1 MISLAANAAVAT
13 VALWLI
19 VARFGPDSY
28 GLYSLLATLI
38 LAVSFA
44 DLGLGAVL
52 INATTDFRS
61 GAIDRSAFVAVHD
74 SIRRVLWLIAAVIV
88 MVAVGLCVSGQWP
101 AILGGVVGGRS
112 AQIAASLVVA
122 VIGVSIPFGVGP
134 RILQGDGRMS
144 DVVKYSVFGPIVQ
157 LVIFLPLVFMLEGP
171 QLLAVAPAVGAFAVA
186 WWTDRRARA
195 ELDLQLLRAAP
206 RAGGKRLGRG
216 VLSSSLSY
224 LVISVG
230 LALAFQSQRVVL
242 SHNSSAA
249 ELSQYAVVAQ
259 YLIPLYSIATV
270 AGQAMWPE
278 YRAADKL
285 LTGRSLRRHIAVF
298 ALLGVAGAV
307 VLVCTVTV
315 IGRWLLGGA
324 ISLPVATLMAA
335 CVYLIVL
342 FAHQPSAMVLTD
354 FRGLAAQA
362 VLVAVAGALTV
373 AGTVWAAGP
382 YGAAGAFAV
391 AGLVVGV
398 VQLVPTY
405 LLACR
410 HVARRQGAR

>member
-1 MISLAANAAVAT
+1 MNAAVAT

-19 VARFGPDSY
+19 VTRFGADSY

-61 GAIDRSAFVAVHD
+61 GAIDRAAFVAVHD
-74 SIRRVLWLIAAVIV
+74 SIRRILWLIATAIV
-88 MVAVGLCVSGQWP
+88 LIAAGLCVSGQWP
-101 AILGGVVGGRS
+101 AILGGVVDGRS
-112 AQIAASLVVA
+112 GQIAASLVVA
-122 VIGVSIPFGVGP
+122 VIGLSIPFGVGP

-157 LVIFLPLVFMLEGP
+157 LVIFLPLVFTLDGP
-171 QLLAVAPAVGAFAVA
+171 ALLAVAPAIGAFAVA

-195 ELDLQLLRAAP
+195 DLGVRLLRAAT
-206 RAGGKRLGRG
+206 RAGRQRLGRG

-259 YLIPLYSIATV
+259 YLIPVYSIATV

-278 YRAADKL
+278 YRAADSS
-285 LTGRSLRRHIAVF
+285 LTGRTLRRHIAVF
-298 ALLGVAGAV
+298 ALLGVAGAAT
-307 VLVCTVTV
+307 LVCTVTV

-324 ISLPVATLMAA
+324 ISLPGTTLVAA
-335 CVYLIVL
+335 CVYLIAL

-354 FRGLAAQA
+354 SRGLAAQA
-362 VLVAVAGALTV
+362 VLVTMAGALTV
-373 AGTVWAAGP
+373 GGTVWFAGS

-391 AGLVVGV
+391 AGVVVGV

-405 LLACR
+405 LLARR
-410 HVARRQGAR
+410 HLANRRDAR